1 MKKHYGFF
9 QLPIYAS
16 YYNGKVYVTKLI
28 NTYSENSFHF
38 GDIIQSI
45 NGLSFE
51 EYYNQDSSY
60 VWGSNYNRKRNT
72 ALENY
77 IKLQKE
83 ERTVVKVLRND
94 TLLELVCLPIKI
106 ESIKTNN
113 IVNYCNSKDYLLG
126 SNFLYLD
133 LSKIDSSN
141 FEKLIRSGNK
151 PYLIIDLRT
160 YPNWVLTQI
169 SDLFSQDTVPFA
181 AYRSPVITNPGA
193 FGSPNRIYLKPKKD
207 SNKVQYTKII
217 LMVDYTTISRGEFIG
232 MALQA
237 LPNVLTFGN
246 STAGADG
253 NVTKIHLP
261 GNISTQFTGLEIL
274 YPTGKETQKIGINV
288 DIKYELTGKGFLQG
302 YDEALAFLIENIIME
317 GN

>member
-1 MKKHYGFF
+1 
-9 QLPIYAS
+9 
-16 YYNGKVYVTKLI
+16 LI